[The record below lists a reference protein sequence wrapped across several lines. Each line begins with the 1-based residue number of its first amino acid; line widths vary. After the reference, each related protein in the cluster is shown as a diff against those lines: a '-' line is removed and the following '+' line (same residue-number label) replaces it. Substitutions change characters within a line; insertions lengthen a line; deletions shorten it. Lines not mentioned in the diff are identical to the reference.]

1 VYLGNGD
8 GTFQPAVY
16 YTGGMQPMSV
26 TVADVN
32 GDGKLDVVA
41 ANPALNTLS
50 VLLGNGDGTLQAPT
64 SISSSGDPQSLV
76 AGDFNADGRTDLA
89 VANFSSGVTVFL
101 GVLTPTLTVS
111 SSHTDPFAIGQTGDT
126 YTISVANTG
135 PGATSGT
142 VTVNDTLPAGLT
154 ATAIQGTGWNCN
166 LSNLTC
172 TNSNQLPAGQS
183 YSFIV
188 VSVTATTIG
197 TGANQLT
204 VSGGSAA
211 AASASDPTSI
221 VGPAV
226 TVQTSPSG
234 LQFTIDNGAAQIAP
248 QSINLTPGTHTIA
261 VASPQTAPGTQYIFT
276 GWSDSG
282 AASHTITVSGP
293 ATYTATFQTQYLL
306 TTAAYPQSGGSVSPP
321 SGTYYNAGTPVTL
334 TATPISPLV
343 FAGWSGGA
351 PSASNPQPITLNAPL
366 TVTAIFD
373 VPGATCT
380 MTGDATAS
388 VADVQFIVN
397 EALGIV
403 PANNDLNADGV
414 VNIADVQKVIDAA
427 LNFGCH

>member
-1 VYLGNGD
+1 
-8 GTFQPAVY
+8 
-16 YTGGMQPMSV
+16 MQPMSV

-41 ANPALNTLS
+41 ANPGLNTLS
-50 VLLGNGDGTLQAPT
+50 VLLGNGDGTLQTPT
-64 SISSSGDPQSLV
+64 SISSSGGPQSLV

-89 VANFSSGVTVFL
+89 VANFTNGITVFL
-101 GVLTPTLTVS
+101 SVLTPTLTIS
-111 SSHTDPFAIGQTGDT
+111 SSHADPFALGQSGDT

-135 PGATSGT
+135 PGVTSGT
-142 VTVNDTLPAGLT
+142 LTVTDILPAGLT
-154 ATAIQGTGWNCN
+154 ATAMQGTGWTCT

-172 TNSNQLPAGQS
+172 TNSNPFSVGQS
-183 YSFIV
+183 SSIV
-188 VSVTATTIG
+188 VSVIPTTIG
-197 TGANQLT
+197 TGASQVT
-204 VSGGSAA
+204 VSGGGAA
-211 AASASDPTSI
+211 TASASDPTSI
-221 VGPAV
+221 VGPAIS
-226 TVQTSPSG
+226 VQTSPSG
-234 LQFTIDNGAAQIAP
+234 LLFTIDNAAAQIAP
-248 QSINLTPGTHTIA
+248 QTINLTPGTHTIA
-261 VASPQTAPGTQYIFT
+261 VASPQVAPGTQYIFT

-282 AASHTITVSGP
+282 AASHTITVTGP
-293 ATYTATFQTQYLL
+293 ATYTATFQTEYLL

-321 SGTYYNAGTPVTL
+321 SGTYYNAGTPITL

-343 FAGWSGGA
+343 FAGWSGVT
-351 PSASNPQPITLNAPL
+351 PSASNPLPITLNAPL

-414 VNIADVQKVIDAA
+414 VNIADIQKVIDAA